1 MLRELDDIGRETAVG
16 AIRALEVEL
25 FGNHAWSEAS
35 IRQEL
40 DAPARVYVFDVDET
54 DGRDTDREPA
64 IRGFAGYWYD
74 GDDAEI
80 MDIGVS
86 KTHQRQGIAVAM
98 MNHLIS
104 HARRQGARRML
115 LEVSVVNDPAIA
127 LYHRFG
133 FQRIGLR
140 KRYYQPEGIDAYVMA
155 LDLEPRIVG
164 FRGNGGAAGAAGDTS
179 AAGDMT
185 KQTGQETQP

>member
-1 MLRELDDIGRETAVG
+1 MTAAATPNRHLRTGL
-16 AIRALEVEL
+16 L
-25 FGNHAWSEAS
+25 
-35 IRQEL
+35 
-40 DAPARVYVFDVDET
+40 
-54 DGRDTDREPA
+54 
-64 IRGFAGYWYD
+64 AG
-74 GDDAEI
+74 
-80 MDIGVS
+80 
-86 KTHQRQGIAVAM
+86 GIAVAM

-104 HARRQGARRML
+104 RARRQRARRML

-164 FRGNGGAAGAAGDTS
+164 FSGNGGVAGAAGDTS

>member
-40 DAPARVYVFDVDET
+40 DAPARVYVFDVDEA

-86 KTHQRQGIAVAM
+86 KTHQRKSASSTTRPSRCTTGSDSSASDCA
-98 MNHLIS
+98 NGTTS
-104 HARRQGARRML
+104 RKASTRM
-115 LEVSVVNDPAIA
+115 
-127 LYHRFG
+127 
-133 FQRIGLR
+133 
-140 KRYYQPEGIDAYVMA
+140 
-155 LDLEPRIVG
+155 
-164 FRGNGGAAGAAGDTS
+164 
-179 AAGDMT
+179 
-185 KQTGQETQP
+185 

>member
-40 DAPARVYVFDVDET
+40 DAPARVYVFDVDEA

-104 HARRQGARRML
+104 RCL
-115 LEVSVVNDPAIA
+115 LYTSPSP
-127 LYHRFG
+127 R
-133 FQRIGLR
+133 
-140 KRYYQPEGIDAYVMA
+140 DA
-155 LDLEPRIVG
+155 
-164 FRGNGGAAGAAGDTS
+164 
-179 AAGDMT
+179 
-185 KQTGQETQP
+185 

>member
-1 MLRELDDIGRETAVG
+1 
-16 AIRALEVEL
+16 
-25 FGNHAWSEAS
+25 
-35 IRQEL
+35 
-40 DAPARVYVFDVDET
+40 
-54 DGRDTDREPA
+54 
-64 IRGFAGYWYD
+64 
-74 GDDAEI
+74 
-80 MDIGVS
+80 
-86 KTHQRQGIAVAM
+86 
-98 MNHLIS
+98 
-104 HARRQGARRML
+104 ML

-127 LYHRFG
+127 LYHWFG

-164 FRGNGGAAGAAGDTS
+164 FGGNGGVAGAAGDTS

>member
-1 MLRELDDIGRETAVG
+1 MERG
-16 AIRALEVEL
+16 
-25 FGNHAWSEAS
+25 S

-40 DAPARVYVFDVDET
+40 DAPARVYVFDVDEA

-104 HARRQGARRML
+104 RARRQGARRML

-164 FRGNGGAAGAAGDTS
+164 FSGNGGVAGAADDTS

>member
-16 AIRALEVEL
+16 AIRRWKLSCSATMR
-25 FGNHAWSEAS
+25 GARPRSGRSSTRRHAYTSSTWT
-35 IRQEL
+35 R
-40 DAPARVYVFDVDET
+40 RM
-54 DGRDTDREPA
+54 RDTDREPA

-104 HARRQGARRML
+104 RARRQGARRML

-164 FRGNGGAAGAAGDTS
+164 FSGNGGVAGAAGDTS

>member
-1 MLRELDDIGRETAVG
+1 
-16 AIRALEVEL
+16 
-25 FGNHAWSEAS
+25 
-35 IRQEL
+35 
-40 DAPARVYVFDVDET
+40 
-54 DGRDTDREPA
+54 
-64 IRGFAGYWYD
+64 
-74 GDDAEI
+74 
-80 MDIGVS
+80 
-86 KTHQRQGIAVAM
+86 
-98 MNHLIS
+98 
-104 HARRQGARRML
+104 ML

-155 LDLEPRIVG
+155 LDFEPRIVG
-164 FRGNGGAAGAAGDTS
+164 FSGNGGVAGAAGDMS

>member
-40 DAPARVYVFDVDET
+40 DAPARVYVFDVDEA

-104 HARRQGARRML
+104 RARRQGARRML

-155 LDLEPRIVG
+155 LDIEPRIVG
-164 FRGNGGAAGAAGDTS
+164 FSGNGGVAVAAGDTS

-185 KQTGQETQP
+185 KQTGQETQL

>member
-40 DAPARVYVFDVDET
+40 DAPARVYVFDVDEA

-86 KTHQRQGIAVAM
+86 KTHRVVPPVRIPAHRTAQTVLPAGR
-98 MNHLIS
+98 H
-104 HARRQGARRML
+104 RRVCDGA
-115 LEVSVVNDPAIA
+115 
-127 LYHRFG
+127 
-133 FQRIGLR
+133 
-140 KRYYQPEGIDAYVMA
+140 
-155 LDLEPRIVG
+155 
-164 FRGNGGAAGAAGDTS
+164 
-179 AAGDMT
+179 
-185 KQTGQETQP
+185 

>member
-40 DAPARVYVFDVDET
+40 DAPARVYVFDVDEA
-54 DGRDTDREPA
+54 DGRDTDCEPA

-104 HARRQGARRML
+104 RARRQGARRML
-115 LEVSVVNDPAIA
+115 LEVSVVERPGHRVVPPVRIPA
-127 LYHRFG
+127 HRTAQTVLPAG
-133 FQRIGLR
+133 RHR
-140 KRYYQPEGIDAYVMA
+140 RVCD
-155 LDLEPRIVG
+155 
-164 FRGNGGAAGAAGDTS
+164 GA
-179 AAGDMT
+179 
-185 KQTGQETQP
+185 

>member
-40 DAPARVYVFDVDET
+40 DAPARVYVFDVDEA

-104 HARRQGARRML
+104 RARRQGASEAHTSSMGTSR
-115 LEVSVVNDPAIA
+115 PAACCSSI
-127 LYHRFG
+127 HRATAV
-133 FQRIGLR
+133 LT
-140 KRYYQPEGIDAYVMA
+140 PEKLKSYGC
-155 LDLEPRIVG
+155 
-164 FRGNGGAAGAAGDTS
+164 AAPAF
-179 AAGDMT
+179 
-185 KQTGQETQP
+185 P